1 MTFGHASP
9 SFYQTYGKYGG
20 YRYGHGKR
28 ASTPNS
34 NPEPAYF
41 NCCGYTATKPVYGPT
56 RPTRAILWP
65 WFWMHRGNS
74 QG

>member
-41 NCCGYTATKPVYGPT
+41 NCCGYAATKPVDEPT
-56 RPTRAILWP
+56 RSILWP